1 VNGFRETLNN
11 QKRDCFMV
19 IESQNRGI
27 EEPKLPFNSPR
38 LAFTDLGWVHLFLL
52 TQFLLQILLLF
63 PQFGAARAAMRV
75 AAFGGS
81 LFLLV
86 WIPGSGRK
94 IPAQSAAVG
103 VMFLL
108 LLQFFFHT
116 SMNTVL
122 GGLAHCSLY
131 LAILGPL
138 FWVSRL
144 KISAQSFLWLIYILW
159 GFHTLSS
166 IFGVLQVLYPGQYQ
180 PFLST
185 AIQNGP
191 FGGEG
196 LKIVLANGI
205 EVYRPMGLTD
215 VPGGAATAGFYTL
228 LLGVGIALQQKNPLF
243 RLVGIASSVIGL
255 FCIYLS
261 QVRSIL
267 IFSIICLIVLAVVLL
282 RQGRVASATTM
293 VTGMVGIFTVVFAW
307 AVRVGGEQT
316 LARILSLTE
325 NDAGTVYQQNRGG
338 FLEETIYTLIPQ
350 YPLGA
355 GLGRWG
361 PLNGYFGE
369 NWNPFTRPLWAEIQ
383 WTGWLYDGGVP
394 LILLYV
400 AAIFLI
406 CRQVWQ
412 FAQDPKIGD
421 LAFWAGVIFAYNI
434 GAIAVTF
441 NYPLFIGQGGM
452 EFWLLNATLVV
463 AALRAKS
470 EQNIQADDISESL
483 QRFSR

>member
-1 VNGFRETLNN
+1 MLTT
-11 QKRDCFMV
+11 QP
-19 IESQNRGI
+19 SQTASR
-27 EEPKLPFNSPR
+27 PR
-38 LAFTDLGWVHLFLL
+38 SFFADLGWIHLFLL

-63 PQFGAARAAMRV
+63 PQFGAARAAMRI

-94 IPAQSAAVG
+94 IPAQTAAAC

-108 LLQFFFHT
+108 LLQFCFHT
-116 SMNTVL
+116 SMNTVM
-122 GGLAHCSLY
+122 GGLAHCALY

-144 KISAQSFLWLIYILW
+144 KITTNSFLWLIYLLW

-166 IFGVLQVLYPGQYQ
+166 IFGVLQVLYPGEYQ

-185 AIQNGP
+185 AIQNSE
-191 FGGEG
+191 FRGEG
-196 LKIVLANGI
+196 LKIILANGI
-205 EVYRPMGLTD
+205 EVFRPMGLTD
-215 VPGGAATAGFYTL
+215 TPGGAATAGFYTL

-243 RLVGIASSVIGL
+243 RIAGIASSVIGL

-282 RQGRVASATTM
+282 RQGRVAIATTM
-293 VTGMVGIFTVVFAW
+293 VTGMVGIFATVFAW

-316 LARILSLTE
+316 LARILSLTAD
-325 NDAGTVYQQNRGG
+325 NAGTVYQQNRGG
-338 FLEETIYTLIPQ
+338 FLEDTIYNLLPQ

-369 NWNPFTRPLWAEIQ
+369 NWNTFTRPLWAEIQ

-400 AAIFLI
+400 AAILLI
-406 CRQVWQ
+406 CRQVWGIT
-412 FAQDPKIGD
+412 QDRTLGD
-421 LAFWAGVIFAYNI
+421 LAFWAGVIFAYNV

-470 EQNIQADDISESL
+470 EQRAQTTTSE
-483 QRFSR
+483 F

>member
-1 VNGFRETLNN
+1 MATQV
-11 QKRDCFMV
+11 QKRAL
-19 IESQNRGI
+19 ESQQRS
-27 EEPKLPFNSPR
+27 KAW
-38 LAFTDLGWVHLFLL
+38 LADLGWVHIFLIA
-52 TQFLLQILLLF
+52 QFLLQILLLF
-63 PQFGAARAAMRV
+63 PQFGAARAVMRS
-75 AAFGGS
+75 AAFCVS

-86 WIPGSGRK
+86 WLPGSGRK
-94 IPAQSAAVG
+94 IPAQSAAMG
-103 VMFLL
+103 IMFLL
-108 LLQFFFHT
+108 SLQFCFNT
-116 SMNTVL
+116 SMNTIQA
-122 GGLAHCSLY
+122 GFAQCALY

-138 FWVSRL
+138 FWVSKL
-144 KISAQSFLWLIYILW
+144 KITSNSFLILIYLLW

-185 AIQNGP
+185 AVQNSEYGE
-191 FGGEG
+191 EG
-196 LKIVLANGI
+196 LKIILANGV

-215 VPGGAATAGFYTL
+215 APGGASTAGFYAL
-228 LLGVGIALQQKNPLF
+228 LFGVGIALQQRHPL
-243 RLVGIASSVIGL
+243 LKLAGVGSSIIGL

-267 IFSIICLIVLAVVLL
+267 VFSIVCLIVLGVVLL

-293 VTGMVGIFTVVFAW
+293 VGGMIGLFTVVFTW
-307 AVRVGGEQT
+307 AVSVGGEQT
-316 LARILSLTE
+316 LKRILSLTE
-325 NDAGTVYQQNRGG
+325 DDAGTVYHQNRGH
-338 FLEETIYTLIPQ
+338 FLVDTFQNFLHEYA
-350 YPLGA
+350 LGA

-361 PLNGYFGE
+361 PLNGYFGDS
-369 NWNPFTRPLWAEIQ
+369 WNPFTRPLWVEIQ
-383 WTGWLYDGGVP
+383 WTGWLFDGGVP

-406 CRQVWQ
+406 CRQVWR
-412 FAQDPKIGD
+412 FTQDRKIGD
-421 LAFWAGVIFAYNI
+421 LAFWAGLIFAYNI

-470 EQNIQADDISESL
+470 EQKK
-483 QRFSR
+483 